1 MADHGG
7 HCGRV
12 QASRGLVKNWDHAF
26 KRLRSEGVAM
36 LIKMTVRGI
45 ALDPITNMPII
56 ILKDP
61 DERRA
66 LPIWVGIFE
75 ANAIALELE
84 KVSTP
89 RPMTHDLLKNILE
102 GLGITVKQ
110 VIVND
115 LKENTFYAMIELNH
129 NGGVITIDSRP
140 SDAIA
145 LALRVNAPI
154 FVTEK
159 VVTAAKNIEV
169 SEEKEETDRWK
180 EWLENL
186 KPEDFGKYKM

>member
-1 MADHGG
+1 
-7 HCGRV
+7 
-12 QASRGLVKNWDHAF
+12 
-26 KRLRSEGVAM
+26 M
-36 LIKMTVRGI
+36 LIRMTVRGI

-56 ILKDP
+56 ILKDQ
-61 DERRA
+61 EEKRA

-84 KVSTP
+84 KIATP
-89 RPMTHDLLKNILE
+89 RPMTHDLIKNILD
-102 GLGITVKQ
+102 GLGATVQ
-110 VIVND
+110 QIVVND
-115 LKENTFYAMIELNH
+115 LNENTFFAVIEVSYDGNVV
-129 NGGVITIDSRP
+129 NIDSRP

-159 VVTAAKNIEV
+159 VVSKAKSMDIA
-169 SEEKEETDRWK
+169 EEREETDRWK

>member
-1 MADHGG
+1 M
-7 HCGRV
+7 
-12 QASRGLVKNWDHAF
+12 
-26 KRLRSEGVAM
+26 AM
-36 LIKMTVRGI
+36 LIRMTVRGI
-45 ALDPITNMPII
+45 ALDPITNMPIV
-56 ILKDP
+56 ILKDQ
-61 DERRA
+61 DEKRA

-84 KVSTP
+84 KIGTP
-89 RPMTHDLLKNILE
+89 RPMTHDLIKNILD
-102 GLGITVKQ
+102 GLGATVQ
-110 VIVND
+110 QIVVND
-115 LKENTFYAMIELNH
+115 LKENTFFAIIEVNY
-129 NGGVITIDSRP
+129 NGNVVNVDSRP

-159 VVTAAKNIEV
+159 VVSKAKSMDIA
-169 SEEKEETDRWK
+169 EEKEETDRWK

>member
-1 MADHGG
+1 
-7 HCGRV
+7 
-12 QASRGLVKNWDHAF
+12 
-26 KRLRSEGVAM
+26 M

-84 KVSTP
+84 KVSPP

-129 NGGVITIDSRP
+129 NGSVIAIDARP

-159 VVTAAKNIEV
+159 VVTQAKNIEV
-169 SEEKEETDRWK
+169 SEEKEEADRWK

>member
-1 MADHGG
+1 M
-7 HCGRV
+7 
-12 QASRGLVKNWDHAF
+12 
-26 KRLRSEGVAM
+26 
-36 LIKMTVRGI
+36 IKMTVRGI
-45 ALDPITNMPII
+45 ALDPLTNMPII
-56 ILKDP
+56 ILKDA
-61 DERRA
+61 DDKRA

-84 KVSTP
+84 KISTP
-89 RPMTHDLLKNILE
+89 RPMTHDLIKNILD
-102 GLGITVKQ
+102 GLGASVQQ
-110 VIVND
+110 VVVND
-115 LKENTFYAMIELNH
+115 LKDNTFFAVIEISV
-129 NGGVITIDSRP
+129 NGNVVNIDSRP

-159 VVTAAKNIEV
+159 VVTKAKSIEV
-169 SEEKEETDRWK
+169 SEEKEEADRWR

>member
-1 MADHGG
+1 
-7 HCGRV
+7 
-12 QASRGLVKNWDHAF
+12 
-26 KRLRSEGVAM
+26 M

-45 ALDPITNMPII
+45 ALDPITNMPIL

-61 DERRA
+61 EERRA

-89 RPMTHDLLKNILE
+89 RPMTHDLIKHILE
-102 GLGITVKQ
+102 GVGITVQQ

-115 LKENTFYAMIELNH
+115 LVENTFYATIELNH
-129 NGGVITIDSRP
+129 NGNVVTIDSRP

-159 VVTAAKNIEV
+159 VVTQAKNIEV
-169 SEEKEETDRWK
+169 SEEKEETDKWK
-180 EWLENL
+180 KWLEDL

>member
-1 MADHGG
+1 
-7 HCGRV
+7 
-12 QASRGLVKNWDHAF
+12 
-26 KRLRSEGVAM
+26 M

-110 VIVND
+110 IIVND

-129 NGGVITIDSRP
+129 NGGVITIDARP

-159 VVTAAKNIEV
+159 VVTQAKNIEV
-169 SEEKEETDRWK
+169 SEEKEETDKWK